1 MGFLSDT
8 VAEALRDRT
17 GWVLLL
23 LVLVSLVV
31 RLTPRVDRSLL
42 RAPWLL
48 MMVHLLLLPAV
59 GLVAQLQPDTR
70 DEVHLVA
77 LAMALLTAINAAT
90 VLVFGVALPW
100 VGLRLS
106 RIFQD
111 VATAVAWVV
120 AIFTLLS
127 RAGFNVSG
135 IVATSAVLTAVI
147 GFSLKDTLGNV
158 IGGLALHT
166 DKSISIGDWIKVG
179 DVVGR
184 VIEIRW
190 RYTAVETRNWETLIV
205 PNGVITTEKVLVLGR
220 RRGQPLQWRRW
231 VWFNVDYRFSPEL
244 VVRAVE
250 EALNDAAIENVARDP
265 APHCILMDLHESFG
279 RYAARY
285 WLTDLFRDDGT
296 DSVVRRRIY
305 FALERAGIPL
315 SMARQ
320 ELFLHDEEKRRQQ
333 LQEEEQARRYRAL
346 SRIDLF
352 KPLEEEDRRFLAE
365 RLHYAPFA
373 PNEVLTH
380 QGAAGHWLYLVI
392 DGEASARVAADGSL
406 EKEVARLH
414 PGDFFGE
421 MALLT
426 GAPRTATVVA
436 LTPVE
441 AYRLDADA
449 FREIIQGRPSIAEPV
464 AEILARRRLE
474 LDAVRGDLD
483 QEAHRRRL
491 AAAKIDLLGKIRDFF
506 KLSASAEGSLR
517 RAAR

>member
-166 DKSISIGDWIKVG
+166 DK
-179 DVVGR
+179 
-184 VIEIRW
+184 
-190 RYTAVETRNWETLIV
+190 
-205 PNGVITTEKVLVLGR
+205 
-220 RRGQPLQWRRW
+220 
-231 VWFNVDYRFSPEL
+231 
-244 VVRAVE
+244 
-250 EALNDAAIENVARDP
+250 
-265 APHCILMDLHESFG
+265 
-279 RYAARY
+279 
-285 WLTDLFRDDGT
+285 
-296 DSVVRRRIY
+296 
-305 FALERAGIPL
+305 
-315 SMARQ
+315 
-320 ELFLHDEEKRRQQ
+320 
-333 LQEEEQARRYRAL
+333 
-346 SRIDLF
+346 
-352 KPLEEEDRRFLAE
+352 
-365 RLHYAPFA
+365 
-373 PNEVLTH
+373 
-380 QGAAGHWLYLVI
+380 
-392 DGEASARVAADGSL
+392 
-406 EKEVARLH
+406 
-414 PGDFFGE
+414 
-421 MALLT
+421 
-426 GAPRTATVVA
+426 
-436 LTPVE
+436 
-441 AYRLDADA
+441 
-449 FREIIQGRPSIAEPV
+449 
-464 AEILARRRLE
+464 
-474 LDAVRGDLD
+474 
-483 QEAHRRRL
+483 
-491 AAAKIDLLGKIRDFF
+491 
-506 KLSASAEGSLR
+506 
-517 RAAR
+517 